1 MFLNPRHFIMMGG
14 IKSMSAANFAVEI
27 IRSLN
32 KRHDKAGENA
42 VDLEGIKHENK
53 TVLLCRGIRV
63 TCS

>member
-1 MFLNPRHFIMMGG
+1 MMGG

-42 VDLEGIKHENK
+42 VDLEGIKHENNE
-53 TVLLCRGIRV
+53 VCPLLACV
-63 TCS
+63 KWNQPSCYT